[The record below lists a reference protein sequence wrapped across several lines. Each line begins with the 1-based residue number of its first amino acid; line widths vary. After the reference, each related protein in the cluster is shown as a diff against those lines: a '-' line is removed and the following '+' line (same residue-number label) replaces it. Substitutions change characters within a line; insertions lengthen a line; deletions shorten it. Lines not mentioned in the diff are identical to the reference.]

1 MATWSSSITESGT
14 IPFMPTSLKF
24 LRKRETRSNGGKPSD
39 WSATAIP
46 WRGQRSTSK
55 CVRTAGPSILCPGLR
70 SHRYFY
76 SVKIVYEPI
85 ERNSA
90 RRQPMRFV
98 GKHGMPVALLFVGMA
113 LGFFLA
119 GHWVPNVAAVPRQD
133 YESLQAF
140 TNILSIVKKSYVQE
154 VDTKNLIN
162 GAINGMLSS
171 LDPHSAYLTPDLYK
185 ELQMDTQGRFGG
197 LGIEI
202 TVKNGVLT
210 VVSPIEDTPA
220 FKAGIKPGDMI
231 FKIGDEF
238 TKDMTLVDAVKK
250 MRGPKGTKIKISI
263 KREGVPELIDYT
275 LERDTIR
282 VQSVRSRG
290 LDEGYGYIRLA
301 QFQERSDRDVQK
313 ALEKLAAE
321 KGGLKGL
328 VLDLRNNPGG
338 LLTQAVRVADLFL
351 DSGLIVYTEGRIESQ
366 KQKFFAQ
373 KEGSWLDFPIVV
385 LVNGGSASAS
395 EIVAG
400 ALQDHKRAV
409 VLGTKTFGK
418 GSVQTILPLDDNSAL
433 RLTTAR
439 YFTPKGRSI
448 QATGIVPDIVVENA
462 TTPDGKPDA
471 PRRPGLREENLPG
484 HLQNPTQTPNS
495 TQDQLDK
502 EKENQIPSSGP
513 TGDETIDNDAQ
524 LKRALDLLKSWDV
537 FKQIVQKK
545 AA

>member
-1 MATWSSSITESGT
+1 MRSMTKHGV
-14 IPFMPTSLKF
+14 SL
-24 LRKRETRSNGGKPSD
+24 
-39 WSATAIP
+39 
-46 WRGQRSTSK
+46 
-55 CVRTAGPSILCPGLR
+55 SILL
-70 SHRYFY
+70 
-76 SVKIVYEPI
+76 
-85 ERNSA
+85 
-90 RRQPMRFV
+90 V
-98 GKHGMPVALLFVGMA
+98 GIA
-113 LGFFLA
+113 LGFVLA
-119 GHWVPNVAAVPRQD
+119 GQWVPSVSAVPRQD
-133 YESLQAF
+133 YETLETF
-140 TNILSIVKKSYVQE
+140 TNILSIVKKNYVE
-154 VDTKNLIN
+154 DVETKNLVN
-162 GAINGMLSS
+162 GAINGMLTS

-220 FKAGIKPGDMI
+220 FKAGVQPGDMI
-231 FKIGDEF
+231 FKIEDDF
-238 TKDMTLVDAVKK
+238 TKDMTLVDAVKR
-250 MRGPKGTKIKISI
+250 MRGPKGSKINLSI
-263 KREGVPELIDYT
+263 KREGNPELINLSLT
-275 LERDTIR
+275 RDTIR
-282 VQSVRSRG
+282 VQSVRNRT
-290 LDEGYGYIRLA
+290 LEPGYGYIRLA
-301 QFQERSDRDVQK
+301 QFQERSDRDLQR
-313 ALEKLAAE
+313 ALEKMAAE

-338 LLTQAVRVADLFL
+338 LLTQAVRISDIFL
-351 DSGLIVYTEGRIESQ
+351 DSGLIVYTDGRIESQ

-373 KEGSWLDFPIVV
+373 KDASSMDFPLVV

-448 QATGIVPDIVVENA
+448 QATGIIPDIIVES
-462 TTPDGKPDA
+462 TPQQDGKLED
-471 PRRPGLREENLPG
+471 RKRQSLREENLPG
-484 HLQNPTQTPNS
+484 HLQNQQQNPSSQE
-495 TQDQLDK
+495 QLDRER
-502 EKENQIPSSGP
+502 EKQIPSSAP

-537 FKQIVQKK
+537 FKQVVQKK

>member
-1 MATWSSSITESGT
+1 MRIVA
-14 IPFMPTSLKF
+14 
-24 LRKRETRSNGGKPSD
+24 KRGFP
-39 WSATAIP
+39 
-46 WRGQRSTSK
+46 
-55 CVRTAGPSILCPGLR
+55 VILL
-70 SHRYFY
+70 
-76 SVKIVYEPI
+76 I
-85 ERNSA
+85 
-90 RRQPMRFV
+90 
-98 GKHGMPVALLFVGMA
+98 VGMA

-119 GHWVPNVAAVPRQD
+119 AQLVPSVSAVPRQD
-133 YESLQAF
+133 YESLEAF
-140 TNILSIVKKSYVQE
+140 TNILSIVKKNYVE
-154 VDTKNLIN
+154 DVETKNLVN

-171 LDPHSAYLTPDLYK
+171 LDPHSAYLTPELYK

-202 TVKNGVLT
+202 TVKGGILT

-220 FKAGIKPGDMI
+220 AKAGVKPGDQI
-231 FKIGDEF
+231 FKIEDEF

-250 MRGPKGTKIKISI
+250 MRGPKGTKITISV
-263 KREGVPELIDYT
+263 KREGVPELINFT
-275 LERDTIR
+275 LMRDTIR
-282 VQSVRSRG
+282 VQSVRSRN
-290 LDEGYGYIRLA
+290 LEEGYGYIRLA
-301 QFQERSDRDVQK
+301 QFQERSDRDLQK
-313 ALEKLAAE
+313 ALEKMAAE
-321 KGGLKGL
+321 KAGLKGL

-351 DSGLIVYTEGRIESQ
+351 DSGMIVYTEGRIESQ
-366 KQKFFAQ
+366 KQKYFAQ
-373 KEGSWLDFPIVV
+373 KDGSWMDFPMVV

-448 QATGIVPDIVVENA
+448 QAMGIVPDIIVES
-462 TTPDGKPDA
+462 A
-471 PRRPGLREENLPG
+471 PQQEAKVDEKRRPSLREENLPG
-484 HLQNPTQTPNS
+484 HLQNQQPTPNS
-495 TQDQLDK
+495 QQEPGEK
-502 EKENQIPSSGP
+502 EKEKQIPSSGP
-513 TGDETIDNDAQ
+513 TGDDSIDNDAQ

-537 FKQIVQKK
+537 FKQLVQKK

>member
-1 MATWSSSITESGT
+1 MRMMTKHGV
-14 IPFMPTSLKF
+14 SL
-24 LRKRETRSNGGKPSD
+24 
-39 WSATAIP
+39 
-46 WRGQRSTSK
+46 
-55 CVRTAGPSILCPGLR
+55 SILL
-70 SHRYFY
+70 
-76 SVKIVYEPI
+76 
-85 ERNSA
+85 
-90 RRQPMRFV
+90 V
-98 GKHGMPVALLFVGMA
+98 GIA
-113 LGFFLA
+113 LGFILA
-119 GHWVPNVAAVPRQD
+119 AQWVPNVSAVPRQD
-133 YESLQAF
+133 YETLETF
-140 TNILSIVKKSYVQE
+140 TNILSIVKKNYVE
-154 VDTKNLIN
+154 DVETKNLVN
-162 GAINGMLSS
+162 GAINGMLTS

-185 ELQMDTQGRFGG
+185 DLQMDTQGRFGG

-220 FKAGIKPGDMI
+220 FKAGVKPGDMI
-231 FKIGDEF
+231 FKIEDDF

-250 MRGPKGTKIKISI
+250 MRGPKGTKINLSI
-263 KREGVPELIDYT
+263 KREGISELINLT
-275 LERDTIR
+275 LTRDTIR
-282 VQSVRSRG
+282 VQSVRNRT
-290 LDEGYGYIRLA
+290 LEPGYGYIRLA
-301 QFQERSDRDVQK
+301 QFQERSDRDLQRS
-313 ALEKLAAE
+313 LEKLAAE

-338 LLTQAVRVADLFL
+338 LLTQAVRVTDLFL
-351 DSGLIVYTEGRIESQ
+351 DAGLIVYTEGRIESQ
-366 KQKFFAQ
+366 RQKFFAQ
-373 KEGSWLDFPIVV
+373 KDSPVMDFPIVV

-400 ALQDHKRAV
+400 ALQDHKRAI

-448 QATGIVPDIVVENA
+448 QATGIVPDIIVES
-462 TTPDGKPDA
+462 TPQQDGKVEE
-471 PRRPGLREENLPG
+471 RKRSGVREENLPG
-484 HLQNPTQTPNS
+484 HLLNPQTPGQ
-495 TQDQLDK
+495 TPEQILKEQDK
-502 EKENQIPSSGP
+502 QIPSTAP

>member
-1 MATWSSSITESGT
+1 MTGKRRKTWVGAIGLAVLLAVLFSG
-14 IPFMPTSLKF
+14 
-24 LRKRETRSNGGKPSD
+24 G
-39 WSATAIP
+39 
-46 WRGQRSTSK
+46 RGVQR
-55 CVRTAGPSILCPGLR
+55 VD
-70 SHRYFY
+70 
-76 SVKIVYEPI
+76 
-85 ERNSA
+85 
-90 RRQPMRFV
+90 
-98 GKHGMPVALLFVGMA
+98 
-113 LGFFLA
+113 
-119 GHWVPNVAAVPRQD
+119 AVPKES
-133 YESLQAF
+133 YEGLETF
-140 TNILSIVKKSYVQE
+140 TNILSIIQKNYVDE
-154 VDTKNLIN
+154 VQTKQLIE

-263 KREGVPELIDYT
+263 KREGIPELIDYT

-351 DSGLIVYTEGRIESQ
+351 DSGLIVYTDGRLENQ
-366 KQKFFAQ
+366 KQKYFAQ

-385 LVNGGSASAS
+385 LVNGGSVSAS

-418 GSVQTILPLDDNSAL
+418 GSVQTILPVDDNSAL

-439 YFTPKGRSI
+439 YCTPKGRSI
-448 QATGIVPDIVVENA
+448 QATGIVPDIVV
-462 TTPDGKPDA
+462 DGSPQQEGKVEEKK
-471 PRRPGLREENLPG
+471 RSPGLPLREENLP
-484 HLQNPTQTPNS
+484 
-495 TQDQLDK
+495 
-502 EKENQIPSSGP
+502 
-513 TGDETIDNDAQ
+513 
-524 LKRALDLLKSWDV
+524 
-537 FKQIVQKK
+537 
-545 AA
+545 